1 MGSKYKRILSID
13 GGGIRG
19 IIPGQILVAVEKKI
33 QEKSGNREA
42 RIADY
47 FDLIS
52 GTSTGGIMTC
62 ALLYPDE
69 AIPTRARYS
78 APTVVDL
85 YRNNG
90 STIFSSDIFHK
101 IMSLDGVLDER
112 YPSTGIESVLTK
124 YFGDVR
130 LKQLIKPCLITSFDI
145 KRNKGHF
152 FYSHKAQKNDAW
164 DFSLLEVARA
174 TSAAPTYFEVALD
187 SSRTGVTYPLIDG
200 GVFVNNPA
208 LCAYSEARLL
218 FQRPDSQLPVTAKDM
233 QIFSLGTGYSAES
246 LEYERA
252 KDWGAVQWIKPLISI
267 MMSGVS
273 QTVDFQLRQ
282 IFEAAAVDSGKDS
295 EVSGQYIRIDGLLPN
310 DVDAAMDCAT
320 DENMNALASFGTE
333 LAQNHDEDLN
343 RLVDALLQEI

>member
-1 MGSKYKRILSID
+1 MGSKYKRILAID

-62 ALLYPDE
+62 ALLCPDE
-69 AIPTRARYS
+69 AIPTRPRYS
-78 APTVVDL
+78 ASKVVDL

-112 YPSTGIESVLTK
+112 YPSAGIESVLMK

-208 LCAYSEARLL
+208 LCAFSEARLL

-282 IFEAAAVDSGKDS
+282 IFEAATVDSEKDS

-333 LAQNHDEDLN
+333 LAQNHDDDLN